1 MTYMAVAYGL
11 SIGVIIVVLFVALL
25 HPKVPTGVIGTLILG
40 GILAVCNQPR
50 AMAAAV
56 FASVPVL
63 ELAAGGLRLVVIV
76 LKGKPEGAL

>member
-40 GILAVCNQPR
+40 GMLAGELASIERFGETPNWRVLITVSEAMLAVYI
-50 AMAAAV
+50 AAKW
-56 FASVPVL
+56 
-63 ELAAGGLRLVVIV
+63 LRSR
-76 LKGKPEGAL
+76 P